1 MEQNIC
7 VYQVSEIP
15 DAHFSTY
22 QSLANGDVLGAVG
35 KNFEHVLRYLASLSP
50 GTASF
55 AINLLYTPKPAN
67 NDKQSLLKIFIACIG
82 KEADVGDGLK
92 LLFEKGP
99 LSRFYHFE
107 RVETLKAPWKR
118 FKAGYEIVR
127 LENQIMPLYGPEF
140 NAKIPPYYYTIQ
152 CFDSRDLNNYMEFEM
167 ILGGINET
175 VFISIQIEPAD
186 VSSEILHHTQYLARL
201 QSINRPWDRDENTES
216 EINDFF
222 SDGSHWQ
229 SPGGQN
235 IKPMCYRDPLADN
248 ILRSQQR
255 FHETLLKPHLLFH
268 IGVLTES
275 LPVAQLTGSL
285 VADSAF
291 ENGSYK
297 LLSKAEGTQSFDK
310 HLNKIKN
317 LYKPSLPPIDSS
329 VHEKDSTLYPDFA
342 RLCRLA
348 TVEELQGALR
358 LPVASSKSPVCIRKN
373 TDPPSENEKDVIALG
388 FDYDNPSVRRVI
400 PIRNLP
406 KHIFACGMP
415 GSAKTNTGMNLCLQL
430 HQNKIPFLIIE
441 PVKTEYRILK
451 TLKDCSD
458 NNARGLA
465 KKLEIYTP
473 GNEKISPYRFNP
485 LELPPGI
492 SVDEHSDRLNDCF
505 LASMPVSGP
514 LPALLRESL
523 ERVYENYPEA
533 DRPPTIA
540 DLVSTV
546 DQVLE
551 EKGYSQETVSDIKT
565 ALEVRIGSLT
575 RGSIGKVFQCT
586 HSFPDLNHL
595 LNSPTLIELDRLPRE
610 QGCLLILFLLV
621 NLLERLKT
629 SPNNGHGVRYVI
641 IIEEAH
647 NIVGRTG
654 QAAASADI
662 ADPKAFASE
671 LIVRMLAEL
680 RAMGVAVIII
690 DQHTSTVAPEVIK
703 STGTKI
709 AFRQADEHDREEL
722 GTSMIMNQDEK
733 QEMARLRPGE
743 AFFLTEGYHGPRKI
757 KTPNLHER
765 FDFNIP
771 VDNENILPY
780 LRDDSWY
787 QTTALERVEND
798 LFHLNEHMN
807 QFDDIRLQN
816 LQKLT
821 ALMALHLQIL
831 TKPESAGTSRRL
843 SELKEEAWHLK
854 KRITNSY
861 KSFLRNSYRKYL
873 SPHNG
878 FEVQDSLVQEMKNNL
893 VNRFESIIEPDVK
906 RTLNMIDSFLQKLN
920 RSKL

>member
-1 MEQNIC
+1 MPKNVC

-15 DAHFSTY
+15 DAQFSTY

-35 KNFEHVLRYLASLSP
+35 KNFEHLLRYLASLSP

-67 NDKQSLLKIFIACIG
+67 NDKQSLLKIFVVCIG
-82 KEADVGDGLK
+82 KETDVGDGLN

-99 LSRFYHFE
+99 LSRFYNFE
-107 RVETLKAPWKR
+107 RIETLKAPWKR

-140 NAKIPPYYYTIQ
+140 NARIPPYYYTIQ
-152 CFDSRDLNNYMEFEM
+152 CFDSRDRNNYMDFDM
-167 ILGGINET
+167 VLGGINET
-175 VFISIQIEPAD
+175 VFIDIHIEPVD
-186 VSSEILHHTQYLARL
+186 VSTEILHHTKYLARL
-201 QSINRPWDRDENTES
+201 QSINRPWDRDENTEH
-216 EINDFF
+216 EIKDFF
-222 SDGSHWQ
+222 SDGSWQ
-229 SPGGQN
+229 SPDAQS
-235 IKPMCYRDPLADN
+235 IKPMCYRDPLSDT

-255 FHETLLKPHLLFH
+255 FHETLLKPQLLFH
-268 IGVLTES
+268 IGVLAES
-275 LPVAQLTGSL
+275 LPVAQLIGSL

-297 LLSKAEGTQSFDK
+297 LVSKAEGTQSFET
-310 HLNKIKN
+310 HLDKIKN
-317 LYKPSLPPIDSS
+317 LCKPSLPHTDPS
-329 VHEKDSTLYPDFA
+329 VHGKESALYQSFA

-348 TVEELQGALR
+348 TVEELKGALR

-373 TDPPSENEKDVIALG
+373 TDPPSENEKDVIVLG
-388 FDYDNPSVRRVI
+388 FDYYNPGVRRVI
-400 PIRNLP
+400 PISTLP
-406 KHIFACGMP
+406 KHIFACGVP

-451 TLKDCSD
+451 ALKDCSD
-458 NNARGLA
+458 NNARELA

-473 GNEKISPYRFNP
+473 GNEKISPFRFNA

-492 SVDEHSDRLNDCF
+492 SVDEHCDRLNDCF
-505 LASMPVSGP
+505 VASMPVSGP

-551 EKGYSQETVSDIKT
+551 EKGYSQETVSDIRT
-565 ALEVRIGSLT
+565 ALEVRIASLT
-575 RGSIGKVFQCT
+575 RGSIGKVFQCA
-586 HSFPDLNHL
+586 HSVPDPNHL
-595 LNSPTLIELDRLPRE
+595 LNSPTLIELDCLPRE
-610 QGCLLILFLLV
+610 QGCLLTLFLLT
-621 NLLERLKT
+621 NLLERLKI
-629 SPNNGHGVRYVI
+629 SPNNGHGVRYAI

-671 LIVRMLAEL
+671 LIVRMLAES
-680 RAMGVAVIII
+680 RAMGIAVIII
-690 DQHTSTVAPEVIK
+690 DQHTSTVAAEVIK

-709 AFRQADEHDREEL
+709 AFRQVDEHDREEL

-757 KTPNLHER
+757 RTLNLHEQ
-765 FDFNIP
+765 FDFDIP
-771 VDNENILPY
+771 IDNENILPY
-780 LRDDSWY
+780 LQEDPWC
-787 QTTALERVEND
+787 QTAALERVENEM
-798 LFHLNEHMN
+798 FHLNEHMN
-807 QFDDIRLQN
+807 QFDDTRLQN
-816 LQKLT
+816 FKKLT
-821 ALMALHLQIL
+821 ELMALHVQIL
-831 TKPESAGTSRRL
+831 AKPESRETSRVL
-843 SELKEEAWHLK
+843 SELKEEVWHMK

-861 KSFLRNSYRKYL
+861 KSFLRTSYHKYL

-878 FEVQDSLVQEMKNNL
+878 FEVQDPLLQEMKGNL
-893 VNRFESIIEPDVK
+893 VNRFESIIEPDV
-906 RTLNMIDSFLQKLN
+906 TMALNMIDSFLQKLN
-920 RSKL
+920 RSKF